1 MSHAVFTVTLSG
13 RGFDRLAAAGAL
25 RATWPSCRP
34 ARAHAC
40 AHDGADA
47 SPHPTG
53 ARDVAK
59 CRFGGVAAPA
69 VAVGSTFAVCLL
81 PPGRQGNALV
91 EFSVNGQVGDETA
104 WSDETALSDETSC
117 TRRPIMIPDD
127 L

>member
-13 RGFDRLAAAGAL
+13 RGFDRLAAAGARDVAQL
-25 RATWPSCRP
+25 PPRG
-34 ARAHAC
+34 HAC

-69 VAVGSTFAVCLL
+69 VAVGPTYAVCLL
-81 PPGRQGNALV
+81 PPGRQGSALV
-91 EFSVNGQVGDETA
+91 EFSVNGQVGDETSL
-104 WSDETALSDETSC
+104 SDEIALSDET
-117 TRRPIMIPDD
+117 
-127 L
+127 